1 MAKFNVEGQY
11 TTLYGD
17 DSVWHELHTNYP
29 GYAGLTAS
37 GTLTVDR
44 NSKSDKYVRIKS
56 GSAKCGFTAS
66 GGPFYGF
73 PISLKV
79 ILGGTLHNTKNTK
92 DKVNKYVTGGSTK
105 LTVSEDDMGHPSCS
119 YSFSNN
125 PLNIECTDNNAKIY
139 VCFRCGQ
146 TGGCKQ
152 GYDGSSSS
160 GHSEPVVVCTIDTS
174 KITQY
179 NPYTPFS
186 DVTFNSISPVIGRFN
201 DTTHTATYSV
211 TDGTDNLTSVK
222 LRLFDMSNVLRAEY
236 SFGTGKGSNKTG
248 TFKINA
254 PANATGWHYKAEIQ
268 VKDGTTTKTSGRR
281 DVYTYMMPTMSALT
295 FSATNITSGTTFSP
309 QDNAKVTYTT
319 NSRKWTFS
327 GGEANFTT
335 KCTINGTEV
344 NASSQAPTNNTNEQ
358 SITATSSENITNSIL
373 EARFNANARSVAKM
387 TGTITMTRINTSASS
402 NNYKASNSLT
412 FYVQYQP
419 TKTPT
424 GGGVTKSD
432 GTSVKGT
439 TVFIQDVPTINV
451 DWAYPSTSG
460 AAGVVNGYKIGVFKD
475 SACTQLVGS
484 YFYQTGTSKA
494 LDTKTQLQRG
504 VMNYIKIT
512 PYYYKPNQTGAV
524 TDDSKII
531 LGTQSYTG
539 QLVKPLSKL
548 DAPIIDYP
556 INNTTWHNEKFRIL
570 VQSSNDDDI
579 DTLVSQGII
588 TNRDD
593 YRYADIEIR
602 ITRGTTSTTYSA
614 VNNSNIFSKTIANI
628 KHKEKIAICPGIIG
642 LPTGSSNKFKVEV
655 RYKKAYY
662 NLTEE
667 EAWSKWAEV
676 NISVEAINNLSLS
689 RGQKILAS
697 HYMTPRT
704 ASVRLY
710 NVYPIDA
717 QGLNNNVARSSGDE
731 ILYRDYTAIYNT
743 ILSIKNGVNGYCT
756 YDNTNVSFTI
766 PITDLT
772 DNPPKQEYITAE
784 KVSTSPNGR
793 NYMNILID
801 DMNDLI

>member
-1 MAKFNVEGQY
+1 MAKFSVEGKY
-11 TTLYGD
+11 TTLYD
-17 DSVWHELHTNYP
+17 EDSVWHELHTKTA

-44 NSKSDKYVRIKS
+44 NSASDEYVRIKS
-56 GSAKCGFTAS
+56 GTAKCGFTS
-66 GGPFYGF
+66 EGSPSYGF
-73 PISLKV
+73 PVSIQV
-79 ILGGTLHNTKNTK
+79 ILGGTLHDTKNKK
-92 DKVNKYVTGGSTK
+92 DKSNQYVTGGSTK
-105 LTVSEDDMGHPSCS
+105 LSRTSMGKPNCS
-119 YSFSNN
+119 YSFSDN
-125 PLNIECTDNNAKIY
+125 PLNIKCTDNNAKIY
-139 VCFRCGQ
+139 VCFYCGQ
-146 TGGCKQ
+146 TGGCSL
-152 GYDGSSSS
+152 GYDGTSS
-160 GHSEPVVVCTIDTS
+160 GHSEPIVVCTIDTS

-186 DVTFNSISPVIGRFN
+186 DVTFSSISPVIGRFN
-201 DTTHTATYSV
+201 DTTFTATYSV
-211 TDGTDNLTSVK
+211 TGGTKNLTSVK

-236 SFGTGKGSNKTG
+236 SFGTGKGNNKTG
-248 TFKINA
+248 TFIINA

-281 DVYTYMMPTMSALT
+281 DVYTYMMPTMSDLT
-295 FSATNITSGTTFSP
+295 FSATNVSSGTTFSP

-327 GGEANFTT
+327 GGENDFTT

-344 NASSQAPTNNTNEQ
+344 NASSQNPKNNTNET
-358 SITATSSENITNSIL
+358 STTSSSSENISNDILNS
-373 EARFNANARSVAKM
+373 RFNANDRSVAKM

-402 NNYKASNSLT
+402 NNYKASKSLT

-419 TKTPT
+419 TRIPT

-439 TVFIQDVPTINV
+439 TIFVQDVPTIKV
-451 DWAYPSTSG
+451 DWGYPSTSG

-484 YFYQTGTSKA
+484 YYYQNGTSKE

-504 VMNYIKIT
+504 IMNYVKIT

-579 DTLVSQGII
+579 DTLVSQGVI

-593 YRYADIEIR
+593 YRYADIQIR
-602 ITRGTTSTTYSA
+602 VTKGTNSVTYS
-614 VNNSNIFSKTIANI
+614 VIDNPSIFSKTIANI
-628 KHKEKIAICPGIIG
+628 KHKEKIAICPGILG
-642 LPTGSSNKFKVEV
+642 LPSGTGNTYKVEV

-662 NLTEE
+662 NLTET

-676 NISVEAINNLSLS
+676 NVSVEAINNLDLS

-717 QGLNNNVARSSGDE
+717 QGLKNNVARE
-731 ILYRDYTAIYNT
+731 VRDIIWYDDYKSIYNT
-743 ILSIKNGVNGYCT
+743 ILSIKNGVNNYCV
-756 YDNTNVSFTI
+756 YDNTDVSFTL
-766 PITDLT
+766 PINDLT

-784 KVSTSPNGR
+784 KISTSPNGR

-801 DMNDLI
+801 YMNDLI

>member
-1 MAKFNVEGQY
+1 MAKFSVEGKY
-11 TTLYGD
+11 TTLYD
-17 DSVWHELHTNYP
+17 EDSVWHELHTKTA

-44 NSKSDKYVRIKS
+44 NSASDEYVRIKS
-56 GSAKCGFTAS
+56 GTAKCGFTS
-66 GGPFYGF
+66 EGSPSYGF
-73 PISLKV
+73 PVSIQV
-79 ILGGTLHNTKNTK
+79 ILGGTLHDTKNKK
-92 DKVNKYVTGGSTK
+92 DKSNQYVTGGSTK
-105 LTVSEDDMGHPSCS
+105 LSRTSMGKPNCS
-119 YSFSNN
+119 YSFSDN
-125 PLNIECTDNNAKIY
+125 PLNIKCTDNNAKIY
-139 VCFRCGQ
+139 VCFYCGQ
-146 TGGCKQ
+146 TGGCSL
-152 GYDGSSSS
+152 GYDGTSS
-160 GHSEPVVVCTIDTS
+160 GHSEPIVVCTIDTS

-186 DVTFNSISPVIGRFN
+186 DVTFSSISPVIGRFN
-201 DTTHTATYSV
+201 DTTFTATYSV
-211 TDGTDNLTSVK
+211 TGGTKNLTSVK

-236 SFGTGKGSNKTG
+236 SFGTGKGNNKTG
-248 TFKINA
+248 TFIINA

-281 DVYTYMMPTMSALT
+281 DVYTYMMPTMSDLT
-295 FSATNITSGTTFSP
+295 FSATNVSSGTTFSP

-327 GGEANFTT
+327 GGENDFTT

-344 NASSQAPTNNTNEQ
+344 NASSQNPKNNTNET
-358 SITATSSENITNSIL
+358 STTSSSSENISNDILNS
-373 EARFNANARSVAKM
+373 RFNANDRSVAKM

-402 NNYKASNSLT
+402 NNYKASKSLT

-419 TKTPT
+419 TRIPT

-439 TVFIQDVPTINV
+439 TIFVQDVPTIKV
-451 DWAYPSTSG
+451 DWGYPSTSG

-484 YFYQTGTSKA
+484 YYYQNGTSKE

-504 VMNYIKIT
+504 IMNYVKIT

-579 DTLVSQGII
+579 DTLVSQGVI

-593 YRYADIEIR
+593 YRYADIQIR
-602 ITRGTTSTTYSA
+602 VTKGTNSVTYS
-614 VNNSNIFSKTIANI
+614 VIDNPSIFSKTIANI
-628 KHKEKIAICPGIIG
+628 KHKEKIAICPGILG
-642 LPTGSSNKFKVEV
+642 LPSGTGNTYKVEV

-662 NLTEE
+662 NLTET
-667 EAWSKWAEV
+667 EAWSKWVEV
-676 NISVEAINNLSLS
+676 NVSIEAINNLDLS

-717 QGLNNNVARSSGDE
+717 QGLKNNVAREVGD
-731 ILYRDYTAIYNT
+731 IIWYDDYKAIYNT
-743 ILSIKNGVNGYCT
+743 ILSIKNGVNNYCV
-756 YDNTNVSFTI
+756 YDNTDVSFTL
-766 PITDLT
+766 PINDLT

-784 KVSTSPNGR
+784 KISTSPNGR